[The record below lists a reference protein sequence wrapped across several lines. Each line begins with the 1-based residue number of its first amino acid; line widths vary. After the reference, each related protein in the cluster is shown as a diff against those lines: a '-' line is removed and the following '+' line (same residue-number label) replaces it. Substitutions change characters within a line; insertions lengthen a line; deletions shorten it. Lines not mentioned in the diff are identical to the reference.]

1 MSWVT
6 GGSLSW
12 SLSLRESQCMSL
24 DGKDIEMRIP
34 TALLVFPLFAFLH
47 SARAQGPSKVPED
60 SVQLPMQQVF
70 IAQYTGIDQ
79 SRRLV
84 IRTPQE
90 WQTIWS
96 ELRHD
101 QYPMTAPPAVDFSQS
116 MVILA
121 AMGMRGTGGYA
132 IQIEGVSRSGGRL
145 FVVVRQ
151 ISPEAGGV
159 TTQALTS
166 PVDAVQV
173 PQSDEPV
180 LFVERQETRH

>member
-1 MSWVT
+1 
-6 GGSLSW
+6 
-12 SLSLRESQCMSL
+12 
-24 DGKDIEMRIP
+24 
-34 TALLVFPLFAFLH
+34 
-47 SARAQGPSKVPED
+47 
-60 SVQLPMQQVF
+60 MQQIF
-70 IAQYTGIDQ
+70 TAPYTGIDQ

-84 IRTPQE
+84 IRTPQD
-90 WQTIWS
+90 WQAIWS
-96 ELRHD
+96 ELRRD
-101 QYPMTAPPAVDFSQS
+101 QYPITAPPAVDFSQF

-121 AMGMRGTGGYA
+121 AMGMRSTGGHA
-132 IQIEGVSRSGGRL
+132 IRIEEVSRSGGRL

-180 LFVERQETRH
+180 IFVERQETRN

>member
-1 MSWVT
+1 
-6 GGSLSW
+6 
-12 SLSLRESQCMSL
+12 
-24 DGKDIEMRIP
+24 MRIP
-34 TALLVFPLFAFLH
+34 TALLVVSLFAFLH

-70 IAQYTGIDQ
+70 TAQYTGIDQ

-90 WQTIWS
+90 WQAIWS

-101 QYPMTAPPAVDFSQS
+101 QYPIPAPPAVDFNQF
-116 MVILA
+116 MAILA
-121 AMGMRGTGGYA
+121 AIGTRSTGGHA
-132 IQIEGVSRSGGRL
+132 IRIEGVSRSGGRL
-145 FVVVRQ
+145 FVVVQ
-151 ISPEAGGV
+151 EISPGAGCI

-180 LFVERQETRH
+180 IFVERQESRNCD